1 MALVDPYSPCICGS
15 GQKYKWCCQK
25 VEAYAER
32 SQRLAENGQ
41 FEAALKPLEDGLA
54 KVPDNSWLLTRKALI
69 ELQLNQLDAAGR
81 TLRSLVQHHPDNLGG
96 MVLLTR
102 LVTESEGPVEGAV
115 QFQQAL
121 SNVRD
126 GDRDQLAS
134 LATFVGSALGQAGFY
149 AAALAH
155 LELAGNL
162 QAEARKQSASM
173 VKSLKM
179 NPSISAWEKNPYRLW
194 PVPDRASGPNR
205 ESFERA
211 LEWAGQG
218 LWSSAAAAFELL
230 ASGSVADGAA
240 DRNRGLCCLFIADH
254 AGAVA
259 ALRRYIARTGPTP
272 DAVDLEALCQRI
284 DPVAPYDR
292 VEFVHLSWPIRK
304 RDGLLA
310 ALSGSKLFE
319 AGEDRPLDPDDP
331 KSQVV
336 SRFFVLDR
344 PQIEA
349 KAGLAR
355 SEIPVVEGELL
366 IGQDTVILET
376 YDDGRLDRLL
386 DRVTAAAGAN
396 IPPAH
401 PRTKIIGKEQR
412 HVLAL
417 SWRWRIPAG
426 VSEEDGERLN
436 NEQVAYIIS
445 EIWPATSHPALHR
458 RTPRQ
463 AAQAG
468 GAEVAL
474 RAAILQLQE
483 SPESWVDLVDWNKL
497 RAQLHLKPEPAV
509 DPGTVDI
516 DRLPLARLAMIP
528 IDLLDDDRILAL
540 YARSREWGIRRVLYR
555 VAQLIDGRASLMV
568 KGNIEAPTLYG
579 ELALDAA
586 GRSDR
591 EQALGWMK
599 RGMESES
606 PMKRSA
612 HALSWAMIE
621 VQVQMVLD
629 EPEVWVKSLAMI
641 LETYRGNNEATSA
654 IFLRLINLGLVQVA
668 PDPNNPDQVVLDTR
682 TLEYYL
688 NRFGPRVT
696 TAAGEL
702 GVAAARGE
710 IWTPASGA
718 GSAGGK
724 GGAIW
729 TPGSVPA
736 PASASGKSKIII
748 PG

>member
-41 FEAALKPLEDGLA
+41 FEAALKPLDEGLA
-54 KVPDNSWLLTRKALI
+54 KVPDNSWLLTRKALV
-69 ELQLNQLDAAGR
+69 ELQLNQLEPARQTLR
-81 TLRSLVQHHPDNLGG
+81 TLLHHHPDNLGG

-102 LVTESEGPVEGAV
+102 LVTEAEGPVEGAA

-134 LATFVGSALGQAGFY
+134 LAVFVGSALGQAGFC

-155 LELAGNL
+155 LELASNL
-162 QAEARKQSASM
+162 QADAKKQSDSL

-179 NPSISAWEKNPYRLW
+179 NQAISAWEKNPYRLW
-194 PVPDRASGPNR
+194 PVPDRASGPVR

-211 LEWAGQG
+211 LEWAGHG
-218 LWSSAAAAFELL
+218 LWSSAASAFELL
-230 ASGSVADGAA
+230 ASGSAADGVA
-240 DRNRGLCCLFIADH
+240 DRNRGLCCLWIADN

-259 ALRRYIARTGPTP
+259 ALRRYIARAGSTP
-272 DAVDLEALCQRI
+272 DAVDLEALCQRVDRI
-284 DPVAPYDR
+284 APYDR
-292 VEFVHLSWPIRK
+292 VEFVHLTWPIRN
-304 RDGLLA
+304 RAGLLA
-310 ALSGSKLFE
+310 ALSGNKMFE
-319 AGEDRPLDPDDP
+319 VGEDRALDPSDP
-331 KSQVV
+331 KSQEV

-355 SEIPVVEGELL
+355 SEIPMVEGELL

-412 HVLAL
+412 HQLAL
-417 SWRWRIPAG
+417 SWRWRIPEG
-426 VSEEDGERLN
+426 VREEDAERLN
-436 NEQVAYIIS
+436 DEQVAYIIS

-458 RTPRQ
+458 RAPLQ
-463 AAQAG
+463 AARDG
-468 GAEVAL
+468 GSEVAL
-474 RAAILQLQE
+474 RAAVLQLQE
-483 SPESWVDLVDWNKL
+483 SPEGWIDLVDWDKL
-497 RAQLHLKPEPAV
+497 RAELHLKPEPAI
-509 DPGTVDI
+509 DPSTVDI
-516 DRLPLARLAMIP
+516 DELPLSRLMMIP
-528 IDLLDDDRILAL
+528 IDRLDDDRVLAL
-540 YARSREWGIRRVLYR
+540 YARSREWGIRHVLNR
-555 VAQLIDGRASLMV
+555 VARLIDSRPSLMV
-568 KGNIEAPTLYG
+568 KGKIEAPTLYG

-591 EQALGWMK
+591 TGALDWIK
-599 RGMESES
+599 RGIDSEPPS
-606 PMKRSA
+606 KRSA
-612 HALSWAMIE
+612 HALSWGLIE
-621 VQVQMVLD
+621 LQVQMVLD
-629 EPEVWVKSLAMI
+629 EPEVWVKSLAVI
-641 LETYRGNNEATSA
+641 LEAYRGNNEATSA
-654 IFLRLINLGLVQVA
+654 IFLRLINLGLVQVV
-668 PDPNNPDQVVLDTR
+668 PDPNNPDQVALDTR

-702 GVAAARGE
+702 GVAATRGE

-729 TPGSVPA
+729 TPGSAPA
-736 PASASGKSKIII
+736 PAPAGGKSKLII